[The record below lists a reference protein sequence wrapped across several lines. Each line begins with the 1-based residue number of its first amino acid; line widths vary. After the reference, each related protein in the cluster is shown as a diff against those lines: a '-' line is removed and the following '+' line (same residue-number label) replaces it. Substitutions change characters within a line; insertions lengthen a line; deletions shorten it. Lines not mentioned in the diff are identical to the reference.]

1 MKSSLLVYNLALLR
15 GTDPALAKNSENTYI
30 ATLPKSLIKYY
41 SRLNYSL
48 FKYWYKPTGTQLT
61 VGSFFL
67 NDLNETS
74 KQIRK
79 TCFIQPSYIYST
91 TTLTPYTTTV
101 TSTMIDSY
109 NDLFNYV
116 LINHSF
122 SMLNEL
128 YKIHVLLVLKHVLT
142 ENSTITKF

>member
-1 MKSSLLVYNLALLR
+1 MKSSLLVHNLALLR
-15 GTDPALAKNSENTYI
+15 GTSPALAKNSENTYI
-30 ATLPKSLIKYY
+30 ATLPKSLIGYY

-48 FKYWYKPTGTQLT
+48 FKYWYRPTSTQLT

-91 TTLTPYTTTV
+91 TTLTPHTTNV
-101 TSTMIDSY
+101 TNVMIDSY
-109 NDLFNYV
+109 NELFNCV
-116 LINHSF
+116 LANHSLF
-122 SMLNEL
+122 MLNEL
-128 YKIHVLLVLKHVLT
+128 YKIHILLTLKHVLT
-142 ENSTITKF
+142 EDVTFN